1 MKSMKKKISAVL
13 AGTLMLGSFSTAAL
27 AAPQAEK
34 AIGVQLDGQ
43 MITLVND
50 AEPVIN
56 DARVYLPFRSLFET
70 LGAEVEWDQSSGI
83 ISAVKDGREVEFIG
97 NQPSVVIKENNTSRI
112 VNTSA
117 APYIENGKTM
127 IPVRFAGEALGY
139 NIGWDSTNKT
149 VVMMDAEKLAAQYDG
164 QFTYLEKLLN
174 MNKDYQGKAVDY
186 TATSNFLLMDESEDA
201 AKTFY
206 EFRMEFSGT
215 STSDGNMVMDM
226 TMTDGNSLSQ
236 LRNLLGQ
243 GYTQTRSFNGEK
255 ITMDILCDMDNFV
268 VYMKCPLLNTAMG
281 MNADADAYFSI
292 DLKSVLTAED
302 IVVLKNA
309 LKEGKGGI
317 DNAHDY
323 IVYMLN
329 NVDMDSVE
337 DYSSFVELLNMV
349 KDNFSDSAFKYD
361 AQYNRYQ
368 ASAAGISLDFHA
380 DNQGN
385 IDNYLVQVNEDN
397 LNVTMHGTKDN
408 SYFNFEMK
416 DYGFNISMD
425 MNMNYKV
432 SDVKELKTNPLL
444 TNPNATIIPLM

>member
-1 MKSMKKKISAVL
+1 MKSMKEKISAVL

-34 AIGVQLDGQ
+34 SIGVQLDGQ

-56 DARVYLPFRSLFET
+56 NGRVYLPFRSLFET

-174 MNKDYQGKAVDY
+174 MNKEYQGKSLEY

-201 AKTFY
+201 EKTFY
-206 EFRMEFSGT
+206 EFHMEFNGT
-215 STSDGNMVMDM
+215 STADGNMAMDM
-226 TMTDGNSLSQ
+226 TMTDGNSISQ
-236 LRNLLGQ
+236 LKQLLAK
-243 GYTQTRSFNGEK
+243 GYSQSRAFNGEK
-255 ITMDILCDMDNFV
+255 ISMDILCDMDNFV

-292 DLKSVLTAED
+292 DLKSVMTAED
-302 IVVLKNA
+302 IAVLKNA
-309 LKEGKGGI
+309 LKEGKNGI
-317 DNAHDY
+317 DNVHDY
-323 IVYMLN
+323 IVYILN
-329 NVDMDSVE
+329 NVDMDSVN
-337 DYSSFVELLNMV
+337 DYSDFAELLNMV
-349 KDNFSDSAFKYD
+349 KDNFSDKAFKYD

-380 DNQGN
+380 DSQGN
-385 IDNYLVQVNEDN
+385 IDNYLVQINEDN
-397 LNVTMHGTKDN
+397 LDILMQGTKDRT
-408 SYFNFEMK
+408 YFTFEIN
-416 DYGFNISMD
+416 DYGFDMSMD

>member
-34 AIGVQLDGQ
+34 SIGVQLDGQ

-56 DARVYLPFRSLFET
+56 NGRVYLPFRSLFET

-174 MNKDYQGKAVDY
+174 MNKEY
-186 TATSNFLLMDESEDA
+186 
-201 AKTFY
+201 
-206 EFRMEFSGT
+206 
-215 STSDGNMVMDM
+215 
-226 TMTDGNSLSQ
+226 
-236 LRNLLGQ
+236 
-243 GYTQTRSFNGEK
+243 
-255 ITMDILCDMDNFV
+255 
-268 VYMKCPLLNTAMG
+268 
-281 MNADADAYFSI
+281 
-292 DLKSVLTAED
+292 
-302 IVVLKNA
+302 
-309 LKEGKGGI
+309 
-317 DNAHDY
+317 
-323 IVYMLN
+323 
-329 NVDMDSVE
+329 
-337 DYSSFVELLNMV
+337 
-349 KDNFSDSAFKYD
+349 
-361 AQYNRYQ
+361 
-368 ASAAGISLDFHA
+368 
-380 DNQGN
+380 
-385 IDNYLVQVNEDN
+385 
-397 LNVTMHGTKDN
+397 
-408 SYFNFEMK
+408 
-416 DYGFNISMD
+416 
-425 MNMNYKV
+425 
-432 SDVKELKTNPLL
+432 
-444 TNPNATIIPLM
+444 